1 MLLLLV
7 GVGTAVALNAPREY
21 VSFPD
26 CDEVFDAA
34 VFERAAQVTGLEISG
49 GFEEDDGDDHGS
61 LGCDIAPDDDDLM
74 LGFSIAVE
82 AFDPQGD
89 EWEENVDDIEE
100 MLTDA
105 REQLAQGERG
115 ALTIDDETIEDA
127 LWRTSSAGDTGIVI
141 AFDDESLYFS
151 AGVASNAFLVD
162 NLGVAVVYLF
172 EPGAVELEDAV
183 NTVHSLGD
191 EVERA
196 LRRTGE
202 TA

>member
-1 MLLLLV
+1 
-7 GVGTAVALNAPREY
+7 VGTAVALNAPREY

-26 CDEVFDAA
+26 CDEVFDVAA
-34 VFERAAQVTGLEISG
+34 FERAAEVTGMEVFG
-49 GFEEDDGDDHGS
+49 EFEEDDNGEDHGS
-61 LGCDIAPDDDDLM
+61 LGCEVAPDDDDLM
-74 LGFSIAVE
+74 LRFSIAVE
-82 AFDPQGD
+82 AFDSQGED
-89 EWEENVDDIEE
+89 REESADSMEE

-115 ALTIDDETIEDA
+115 PLTIDDETIEDA

-141 AFDDESLYFS
+141 AFAEESSYFS
-151 AGVASNAFLVD
+151 MGMASNSFLVD
-162 NLGVAVVYLF
+162 NLGVAVVYVF

-183 NTVHSLGD
+183 NAVHSLGD
-191 EVERA
+191 EVEKA